1 MWTDLNM
8 DDSSTLLFVEDAPV
22 LNVSQLIKLVAILV
36 QKSRIF
42 CQMTDLL
49 IICINLPPSFQI
61 MVTAVISLLVTHDF

>member
-49 IICINLPPSFQI
+49 NAIIALTYHDHFKSWSQ
-61 MVTAVISLLVTHDF
+61 LLYLC